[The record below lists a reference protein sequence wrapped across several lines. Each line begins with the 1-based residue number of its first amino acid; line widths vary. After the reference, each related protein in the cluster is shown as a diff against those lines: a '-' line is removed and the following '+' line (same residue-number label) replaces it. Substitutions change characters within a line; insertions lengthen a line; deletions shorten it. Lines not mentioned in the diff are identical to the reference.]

1 MVAPFGAIRTTPEA
15 AIGTILGLLLM
26 LVILWILDK
35 LGVFG
40 N

>member
-1 MVAPFGAIRTTPEA
+1 MVAPFGAIQATLEA

-26 LVILWILDK
+26 LIIAWILDK